1 MCINDSNVTTMYSLN
16 PAAAAADDD
25 VRRPGDIM
33 KVRRRPPLNSLF
45 VSYPAQNALW
55 VNTVTL
61 TGQ

>member
-33 KVRRRPPLNSLF
+33 KVRCRPPLNSLF
-45 VSYPAQNALW
+45 VSYPAQNAL
-55 VNTVTL
+55 
-61 TGQ
+61 